1 MNTLASALL
10 VAATILSVDP
20 AEREGTD
27 TTRATPAQ
35 CIAEPISTPA
45 ASPNHMFWW
54 SHREGRTSVP
64 FRLLVAEDGSVA
76 DVRLLPGDYHL
87 DFARET
93 LRAVRSW
100 TFKPLSCRQETGVWL
115 QSAMTFLPPDDV

>member
-1 MNTLASALL
+1 MSTLASALL
-10 VAATILSVDP
+10 VAATILSVEP

-27 TTRATPAQ
+27 TTQVTPVQ
-35 CIAEPISTPA
+35 CFAEPISTPA
-45 ASPNHMFWW
+45 ALPNYTFWW
-54 SHREGRTSVP
+54 SRREGRTSVP
-64 FRLLVAEDGSVA
+64 FRILVAKDGSVA
-76 DVRLLPGDYHL
+76 DVRLLPGDYHS

-100 TFKPLSCRQETGVWL
+100 TFKPLSCRQEIGVWL